1 MTKASES
8 PAPAP
13 TTDNWNG
20 NTCSSSLRPLPLRLC
35 VLHQGHEAEVLMQL
49 RPSGADAKGESPE
62 ITDRPASL
70 RKSRRC
76 KIMPA
81 PSVVPAA
88 A

>member
-49 RPSGADAKGESPE
+49 RPLGADAKGESPE